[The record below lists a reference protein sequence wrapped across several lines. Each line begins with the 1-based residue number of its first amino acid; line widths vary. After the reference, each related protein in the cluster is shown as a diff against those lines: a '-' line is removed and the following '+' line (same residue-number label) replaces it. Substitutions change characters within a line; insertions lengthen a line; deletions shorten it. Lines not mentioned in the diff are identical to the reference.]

1 MLSGKKMIEP
11 QETAEILLRLK
22 IVQLEGKIALYESLM
37 QDLSKT
43 ETIQR
48 VAEDI
53 KVRLDGVFEAWNRQK
68 PVGDE
73 NG

>member
-1 MLSGKKMIEP
+1 MTEAR
-11 QETAEILLRLK
+11 ETDEILLRLK
-22 IVQLEGKIALYESLM
+22 IVQLEGKVALYESLM

-53 KVRLDGVFEAWNRQK
+53 KVRLRGIFEAWNRQK
-68 PVGDE
+68 PVSDE

>member
-1 MLSGKKMIEP
+1 MTEAK
-11 QETAEILLRLK
+11 ETDEILLRLK
-22 IVQLEGKIALYESLM
+22 IVQLEGKVALYESLM

-43 ETIQR
+43 EAIRR

-53 KVRLDGVFEAWNRQK
+53 KIGLKSVFEAWNRQK
-68 PVGDE
+68 PVSDE

>member
-1 MLSGKKMIEP
+1 MTETH
-11 QETAEILLRLK
+11 ETAEILLRLK
-22 IVQLEGKIALYESLM
+22 IVQLEGKVALYESLM

-48 VAEDI
+48 VAKDI
-53 KVRLDGVFEAWNRQK
+53 KVRLESVFEAWDRQK
-68 PVGDE
+68 LAGNE

>member
-1 MLSGKKMIEP
+1 MIEAK
-11 QETAEILLRLK
+11 ETAEVLLRLK
-22 IVQLEGKIALYESLM
+22 IVQLEGKVALYESLM

-53 KVRLDGVFEAWNRQK
+53 KVRLEGVLEAWNRQK
-68 PVGDE
+68 LAGNE